1 MTVMSEHFQGEP
13 EIQYAKSFILS
24 LKVQPWI
31 ITDSQDEVKVKVMQT
46 IDNNKFKDLVSFCWG
61 FLQVIYQKKKKR

>member
-1 MTVMSEHFQGEP
+1 MTVISARFQGDP

-31 ITDSQDEVKVKVMQT
+31 ITDSQDEVKLKVTRT
-46 IDNNKFKDLVSFCWG
+46 IDNNKFYDLVSFC
-61 FLQVIYQKKKKR
+61 